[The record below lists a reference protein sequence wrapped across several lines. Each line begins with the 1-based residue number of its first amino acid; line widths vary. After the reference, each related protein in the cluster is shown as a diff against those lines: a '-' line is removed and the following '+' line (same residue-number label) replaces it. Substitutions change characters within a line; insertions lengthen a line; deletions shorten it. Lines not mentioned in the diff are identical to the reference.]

1 MTDDGT
7 GYEDDEESPGH
18 EPTLVEQI
26 LMLVVMGGMM
36 FMWFLLAIL
45 ILEMGP

>member
-1 MTDDGT
+1 MNDGT
-7 GYEDDEESPGH
+7 GYIDTEPGH
-18 EPTLVEQI
+18 EPTLAEKL
-26 LMLVVMGGMM
+26 LMLTVMGGMM